1 VVWKGKIE
9 KRMLLKPNHI
19 KSILEKKPTFIEGFT
34 ILQEKYDFNFL
45 INLIDSNSITVFNK
59 KPPGFETI
67 WQAKNTHSHNKEFYV
82 FFDFFKKTFKY
93 VQDMKDG
100 VDIFFSFTAQ
110 IGLAHKDEEDVFLLG
125 LEGSTLYRDTDTKK
139 DYAINKGDLLFF
151 PKQRQHKSISL
162 TPRII
167 LSVGFFGGKE

>member
-1 VVWKGKIE
+1 MEGAE

-19 KSILEKKPTFIEGFT
+19 KSILEKKPTFIKGFT

-45 INLIDSNSITVFNK
+45 SNFIDSNSINVGFFSNSIK
-59 KPPGFETI
+59 PGFETI
-67 WQAKNTHSHNKEFYV
+67 WQAKNTHAHNKEFYV

-100 VDIFFSFTAQ
+100 VDLFFSFTAQ

-139 DYAINKGDLLFF
+139 DYVINKGDLLFF

-167 LSVGFFGGKE
+167 LSVGFHGGKE

>member
-1 VVWKGKIE
+1 
-9 KRMLLKPNHI
+9 MLLKSSHI
-19 KSILEKKPTFIEGFT
+19 KSIVGKKPTLISNFT
-34 ILQEKYDFNFL
+34 PLNGEYDFNFL

-59 KPPGFETI
+59 KNPVFETI
-67 WQAKNTHSHNKEFYV
+67 WQAKHTHFHNKEFYV

-93 VQDMKDG
+93 VQDIKDG

-110 IGLAHKDEEDVFLLG
+110 IGLAHKDDEDVFLLG

-139 DYAINKGDLLFF
+139 DYVINKGDLLFF
-151 PKQRQHKSISL
+151 PKQRQHKAISL